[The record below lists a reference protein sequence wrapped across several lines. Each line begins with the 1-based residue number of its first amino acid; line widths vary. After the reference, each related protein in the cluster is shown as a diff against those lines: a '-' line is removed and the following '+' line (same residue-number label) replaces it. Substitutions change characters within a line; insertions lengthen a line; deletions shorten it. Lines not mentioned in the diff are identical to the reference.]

1 MKLYVL
7 AQELSYDNDVE
18 VIELELNE
26 TDKLFTENFDDF
38 DEYQSA
44 CIDVIGNNTNGNI
57 IVMSEEQFKNFA
69 NIKIVSYAV
78 RQIELEQ
85 VI

>member
-18 VIELELNE
+18 VIELDLNE
-26 TDKLFTENFDDF
+26 TDNFDDF

-44 CIDVIGNNTNGNI
+44 CIDVIGNNTNGSI

-78 RQIELEQ
+78 RQIDN
-85 VI
+85 